1 MKRSAAARAALA
13 VAVLIPAVAISAIVG
28 LSTGA
33 GALSLRDALAGRE
46 PDATVLFRLRVP
58 RVILAAE
65 VGAALSVAGVALQA
79 LLRNP
84 LADPFVF
91 GLSGG
96 AAIGTALVTVASGTA
111 LGVAASSAAS
121 FVGVL
126 PAQLAAVAGAMA
138 AALLVF
144 TLGRARGQLEPARA
158 LLVGVVF
165 NSFAS
170 ALVLSVEAVLR
181 PDQMQAVSLWLAGA
195 LGYEPMPLLTGAALA
210 LVVPAL
216 VLVALAGRLN
226 LLALGDEGAAAL
238 GVDVGRTRI
247 LAFFAASAAVGI
259 AVACS
264 TYLSGIISWL
274 CTMFLFGAGMFTDYL
289 QQLAENRVAGEVLGI
304 DRSEVAVI
312 EAQQRAKT
320 AGLKN
325 VRFLTADLDN
335 FISQEK
341 FDAVVGRLV
350 LMYPPDPSAKLQGLA
365 GRSTEPNGVDGDF
378 VPTREVGEYW
388 PLVRP

>member
-13 VAVLIPAVAISAIVG
+13 VAVLLPAVAISAVVG
-28 LSTGA
+28 LTTGA
-33 GALSLRDALAGRE
+33 GNLSLRDALAGHE

-58 RVILAAE
+58 RVLLAAE

-111 LGVAASSAAS
+111 LGVAARSAAS
-121 FVGVL
+121 LVGVL
-126 PAQLAAVAGAMA
+126 PTQIAAVAGAMG

-195 LGYEPMPLLTGAALA
+195 LGYEAMPLLVGAGLA
-210 LVVPAL
+210 LVVPAALLL
-216 VLVALAGRLN
+216 VLAGRLN

-238 GVDVGRTRI
+238 GVDVGRTRL

-259 AVACS
+259 AVAFTGLVGFVGLIVPHAVRLLTGPDHRVVLPAS
-264 TYLSGIISWL
+264 ALGGAA
-274 CTMFLFGAGMFTDYL
+274 FLMLADALARVLFRGLGAEPPVGAVTAIVGAPLFVML
-289 QQLAENRVAGEVLGI
+289 M
-304 DRSEVAVI
+304 RSR
-312 EAQQRAKT
+312 Q
-320 AGLKN
+320 
-325 VRFLTADLDN
+325 
-335 FISQEK
+335 
-341 FDAVVGRLV
+341 
-350 LMYPPDPSAKLQGLA
+350 
-365 GRSTEPNGVDGDF
+365 
-378 VPTREVGEYW
+378 
-388 PLVRP
+388 